1 MRKKKQVK
9 KNSQVKNILR
19 ANKTEFYKLKR
30 IFSSLTLSEI
40 RSCTRELHQD
50 PVFSKYVQLQKSND
64 TYRIYDYSVPDTT
77 LEKSLYWSMG
87 IFINNI
93 EKLSFYNDREQNLS
107 DYILNDDYEKAID
120 TLDEIDNLC
129 GISIWSIS
137 LRTSIL
143 IETGKRS
150 KLNVF
155 LEKVLQGTEEF
166 SIFHVIVRQVL
177 NKNDSNNSIQEN
189 RTRID
194 RQLRTT
200 FYQDTIELY
209 YFLKYK
215 TLSFNPTDDYDFEY
229 ILNIEKNSTL
239 IDLYMC
245 CSDFLTYSVL
255 HNTYK
260 EVSNELTNILGR
272 KLPNSIFDRCSDL
285 FKSRNQWS
293 VEQYDVE
300 LLDNYTKGNY
310 EYCYKK
316 VDDTT
321 TGLGFSHIEIAAKSA
336 CRISSQASSNSKGK
350 IISLLRD
357 FLLKKSNY
365 HSSKNELYKIQNK
378 FRDLY
383 FYKKLLLFIELS
395 EVRFDQSLRI
405 GLKRTLYLISKVN
418 SPFRS
423 EFIHPS
429 SRIQFIEAM
438 NLSNYNETSLVW
450 KLYKGEVDFD
460 DPNLN
465 QICSERKL
473 SYYCKHLMNAG
484 QTLKGQEISSLL
496 VMSDDKLISYESSNE
511 LLIYFNENNMN
522 LDAVELYN
530 RLVLENR
537 NYVYTLDNDKAIN
550 SAEKILNHD
559 LNIKAIITFSLISRY
574 IDSSVSSKL
583 RAIFNSLMRKY
594 DCINPLSINDSHE
607 WDEEEFI
614 YFLKYI

>member
-200 FYQDTIELY
+200 FY
-209 YFLKYK
+209 
-215 TLSFNPTDDYDFEY
+215 
-229 ILNIEKNSTL
+229 
-239 IDLYMC
+239 
-245 CSDFLTYSVL
+245 
-255 HNTYK
+255 
-260 EVSNELTNILGR
+260 
-272 KLPNSIFDRCSDL
+272 
-285 FKSRNQWS
+285 
-293 VEQYDVE
+293 
-300 LLDNYTKGNY
+300 
-310 EYCYKK
+310 
-316 VDDTT
+316 
-321 TGLGFSHIEIAAKSA
+321 
-336 CRISSQASSNSKGK
+336 
-350 IISLLRD
+350 
-357 FLLKKSNY
+357 
-365 HSSKNELYKIQNK
+365 
-378 FRDLY
+378 
-383 FYKKLLLFIELS
+383 
-395 EVRFDQSLRI
+395 
-405 GLKRTLYLISKVN
+405 
-418 SPFRS
+418 
-423 EFIHPS
+423 
-429 SRIQFIEAM
+429 
-438 NLSNYNETSLVW
+438 
-450 KLYKGEVDFD
+450 
-460 DPNLN
+460 
-465 QICSERKL
+465 
-473 SYYCKHLMNAG
+473 
-484 QTLKGQEISSLL
+484 
-496 VMSDDKLISYESSNE
+496 
-511 LLIYFNENNMN
+511 
-522 LDAVELYN
+522 
-530 RLVLENR
+530 
-537 NYVYTLDNDKAIN
+537 
-550 SAEKILNHD
+550 
-559 LNIKAIITFSLISRY
+559 
-574 IDSSVSSKL
+574 
-583 RAIFNSLMRKY
+583 
-594 DCINPLSINDSHE
+594 
-607 WDEEEFI
+607 
-614 YFLKYI
+614 

>member
-215 TLSFNPTDDYDFEY
+215 TLSFNPTD
-229 ILNIEKNSTL
+229 
-239 IDLYMC
+239 
-245 CSDFLTYSVL
+245 
-255 HNTYK
+255 
-260 EVSNELTNILGR
+260 
-272 KLPNSIFDRCSDL
+272 
-285 FKSRNQWS
+285 
-293 VEQYDVE
+293 
-300 LLDNYTKGNY
+300 
-310 EYCYKK
+310 
-316 VDDTT
+316 
-321 TGLGFSHIEIAAKSA
+321 
-336 CRISSQASSNSKGK
+336 
-350 IISLLRD
+350 
-357 FLLKKSNY
+357 
-365 HSSKNELYKIQNK
+365 
-378 FRDLY
+378 
-383 FYKKLLLFIELS
+383 
-395 EVRFDQSLRI
+395 
-405 GLKRTLYLISKVN
+405 
-418 SPFRS
+418 
-423 EFIHPS
+423 
-429 SRIQFIEAM
+429 
-438 NLSNYNETSLVW
+438 
-450 KLYKGEVDFD
+450 
-460 DPNLN
+460 
-465 QICSERKL
+465 
-473 SYYCKHLMNAG
+473 
-484 QTLKGQEISSLL
+484 
-496 VMSDDKLISYESSNE
+496 
-511 LLIYFNENNMN
+511 
-522 LDAVELYN
+522 
-530 RLVLENR
+530 
-537 NYVYTLDNDKAIN
+537 
-550 SAEKILNHD
+550 
-559 LNIKAIITFSLISRY
+559 
-574 IDSSVSSKL
+574 
-583 RAIFNSLMRKY
+583 
-594 DCINPLSINDSHE
+594 
-607 WDEEEFI
+607 
-614 YFLKYI
+614 

>member
-229 ILNIEKNSTL
+229 ILNIE
-239 IDLYMC
+239 
-245 CSDFLTYSVL
+245 
-255 HNTYK
+255 
-260 EVSNELTNILGR
+260 
-272 KLPNSIFDRCSDL
+272 
-285 FKSRNQWS
+285 
-293 VEQYDVE
+293 
-300 LLDNYTKGNY
+300 
-310 EYCYKK
+310 
-316 VDDTT
+316 
-321 TGLGFSHIEIAAKSA
+321 
-336 CRISSQASSNSKGK
+336 
-350 IISLLRD
+350 
-357 FLLKKSNY
+357 
-365 HSSKNELYKIQNK
+365 
-378 FRDLY
+378 
-383 FYKKLLLFIELS
+383 
-395 EVRFDQSLRI
+395 
-405 GLKRTLYLISKVN
+405 
-418 SPFRS
+418 
-423 EFIHPS
+423 
-429 SRIQFIEAM
+429 
-438 NLSNYNETSLVW
+438 
-450 KLYKGEVDFD
+450 
-460 DPNLN
+460 
-465 QICSERKL
+465 
-473 SYYCKHLMNAG
+473 
-484 QTLKGQEISSLL
+484 
-496 VMSDDKLISYESSNE
+496 
-511 LLIYFNENNMN
+511 
-522 LDAVELYN
+522 
-530 RLVLENR
+530 
-537 NYVYTLDNDKAIN
+537 
-550 SAEKILNHD
+550 
-559 LNIKAIITFSLISRY
+559 
-574 IDSSVSSKL
+574 
-583 RAIFNSLMRKY
+583 
-594 DCINPLSINDSHE
+594 
-607 WDEEEFI
+607 
-614 YFLKYI
+614 